1 MAKQP
6 ARKGPVNRPQAVRK
20 NTVLTPSERGDFE
33 TKSLKQARTNPKAT
47 SPMTATGSGGKPPSG
62 KPPVATASS
71 SGGGPLAK
79 RGGSSVVP
87 KMGATPRVEKTV
99 SGSHEMV
106 RPKSLP
112 GAGKAGGMSGML
124 KGIPVIGAIIS
135 AAVGGY
141 NLRDTPLAL
150 KARGAVVEG
159 AAKLT
164 GLSKKEQGGVQAV
177 MPVSGRK
184 TVTAPGGST
193 PVVPSKT
200 VSSAPPQGSSPPP
213 MKKAPAPSQKAT
225 GASKSPGRAMKGAEL
240 ANFLGLSADSA
251 VRTYMETGKH
261 KYPAKK

>member
-1 MAKQP
+1 
-6 ARKGPVNRPQAVRK
+6 
-20 NTVLTPSERGDFE
+20 
-33 TKSLKQARTNPKAT
+33 
-47 SPMTATGSGGKPPSG
+47 
-62 KPPVATASS
+62 
-71 SGGGPLAK
+71 
-79 RGGSSVVP
+79 
-87 KMGATPRVEKTV
+87 
-99 SGSHEMV
+99 MV

-112 GAGKAGGMSGML
+112 GAGKAGGMAGML

-193 PVVPSKT
+193 PVVPPKT

-225 GASKSPGRAMKGAEL
+225 GASKSPGRAMQGAEL
-240 ANFLGLSADSA
+240 ADFLGLSSSSA
-251 VRTYMETGKH
+251 VRANLVKN
-261 KYPAKK
+261 ANKKK